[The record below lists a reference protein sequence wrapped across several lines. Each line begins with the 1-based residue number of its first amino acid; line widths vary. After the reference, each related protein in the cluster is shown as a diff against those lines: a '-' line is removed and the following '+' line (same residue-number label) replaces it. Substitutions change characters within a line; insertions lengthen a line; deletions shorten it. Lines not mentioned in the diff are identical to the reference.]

1 MKWFIGL
8 LISIVFFSVGHI
20 GGAEG
25 NNKEPFINQELAL
38 QIGEL
43 ILDNKYGEYMKTQKP
58 LEIISLDSAWLIS
71 GNRPHSGFSQIAY
84 IIIDK
89 RNCKLI
95 KMGIK

>member
-8 LISIVFFSVGHI
+8 LVSIVFLSVEHI
-20 GGAEG
+20 GAEG
-25 NNKEPFINQELAL
+25 NNKEPFINQKLAL

-43 ILDNKYGEYMKTQKP
+43 ILDNKYGEYMKNQKP

-71 GNRPHSGFSQIAY
+71 GKRPYNGYSEVAY
-84 IIIDK
+84 IIIDN
-89 RNCKLI
+89 RNSKLI